1 MAGPVGPTW
10 APVWGNG
17 GAQGG
22 SHPGPRPVTGDHVT
36 QQRLRIGGSR
46 GSRAP
51 VWAPAG
57 PRGWVPQF
65 STYRGLRGPRRCRA
79 PWAPPFFTFCTCARV
94 KGVLNARA
102 HGCGFRPGPAGP
114 TSRGGVESVINVR
127 DDQADAGVLE
137 ADFTAVVD
145 FAIPPRGSVV
155 RPEAVVRLA
164 WRRGQSPT
172 RIKQLIEAGR
182 IVCDERDRVTGGGR

>member
-1 MAGPVGPTW
+1 M
-10 APVWGNG
+10 
-17 GAQGG
+17 
-22 SHPGPRPVTGDHVT
+22 
-36 QQRLRIGGSR
+36 
-46 GSRAP
+46 
-51 VWAPAG
+51 
-57 PRGWVPQF
+57 
-65 STYRGLRGPRRCRA
+65 
-79 PWAPPFFTFCTCARV
+79 
-94 KGVLNARA
+94 
-102 HGCGFRPGPAGP
+102 
-114 TSRGGVESVINVR
+114 INVR